1 MMLKSGA
8 QCIITEVLKASQ
20 DRMVSPATEARDSF
34 VEHPQSDK
42 CGLIEIEGKPG
53 LGSGAIFVDQAMVDP
68 YDFQ

>member
-1 MMLKSGA
+1 
-8 QCIITEVLKASQ
+8 
-20 DRMVSPATEARDSF
+20 MVSPATEARDSF